1 MLSNARIMM
10 IDDEPINM
18 EVLVAHLEDE
28 GYENFVTTSDSVN
41 AFDKILKEE
50 PDILLLDLMMPDVTG
65 FEILAMLRDHEST
78 ENLPVIVLTSS
89 DDSATKLKVLQ
100 LGATDFLAKPVD
112 ASELALRLRN
122 TLAARQYQDRIINFD
137 TLTGLPSKKLFESTT
152 KDIYSYAV
160 ESGHTAALLIC
171 NIQRFKAVNDM
182 FGRAA
187 GDALLQSMCKR
198 LCGAFDVD
206 PHFLSNLSIGADY
219 YQTLIFR
226 LGGDSFGIVVPH
238 VRDEQLFVEKIDKMM
253 VDLEKVYPIEN
264 EDIFLSNSVGIAFCP
279 DDASSA
285 EQWVTHAESA
295 LYDVKEKN
303 KTGYTFYNSD
313 MDESA
318 RQYIKIE
325 SALRSALPEG
335 QLFLVYQPKVDVAT
349 GVIVGAEALIRWN
362 HPEFGIVSP
371 ELFISLAERS
381 GLIIDIGT
389 WVMEK
394 ACVQSQKWRETV
406 YSDFKIAVNVSVRQ
420 LEDEGFVDV
429 VSNTLSTTGIDP
441 GALQLELTE
450 NMIMSNPEKTVEIL
464 ENLKNLGVFLSVD
477 DFGTGY
483 SSLSYLQKFPI
494 DELKI
499 DRSFISEIS
508 GPLDKTPI
516 VKAVVSLGHDLGL
529 KLVAEGVETV
539 HQLARLKALKCH
551 IYQGYF
557 CSPPVDIQEFE
568 NLLRNNNVTLD
579 EVQRKAG

>member
-10 IDDEPINM
+10 VDDEPLNM

-28 GYENFVTTSDSVN
+28 GYENFVTTSDSVH
-41 AFDKILKEE
+41 AFEKILKEQ

-65 FEILAMLRDHEST
+65 FEILAMLRGHECT
-78 ENLPVIVLTSS
+78 ENLPVVVLTSN

-112 ASELALRLRN
+112 PSELALRLRN
-122 TLAARQYQDRIINFD
+122 TLAARQYQNRLLNFD
-137 TLTGLPSKKLFESTT
+137 ALTGLPSKKLFDSTV
-152 KDIYSYAV
+152 KEVYEHAV
-160 ESGHTAALLIC
+160 ESGNKAALVLC
-171 NIQRFKAVNDM
+171 SIQRFKAVNDM

-187 GDALLQSMCKR
+187 GDSLLKSICQR
-198 LCGAFDVD
+198 LCAAFEVD
-206 PHFLSNLSIGADY
+206 LHFLSNLADDVDVY
-219 YQTLIFR
+219 KILIFK

-238 VRDEQLFVEKIDKMM
+238 VRDDQLFVEKIDKMM
-253 VDLEKVYPIEN
+253 SNLSNVYPIEK
-264 EDIFLSNSVGIAFCP
+264 EDIYISNSVGIAFCP
-279 DDASSA
+279 NDADSA
-285 EQWVTHAESA
+285 EQWLTHAESA
-295 LYDVKEKN
+295 LYNAKEQN
-303 KTGYTFYNSD
+303 KAGYSFYSSE

-325 SALRSALPEG
+325 SALHSALPEG

-349 GVIVGAEALIRWN
+349 GIIVGAEALIRWN

-371 ELFISLAERS
+371 DLFISLAERS

-389 WVMEK
+389 WVMEQ

-420 LEDEGFVDV
+420 LEDENFVNV
-429 VSNTLSTTGIDP
+429 VAETLHATKIDP
-441 GALQLELTE
+441 SALQLELTE
-450 NMIMSNPEKTVEIL
+450 NMIMDNPEKTVEIL
-464 ENLKNLGVFLSVD
+464 NDLKELGVFISVD

-499 DRSFISEIS
+499 DRSFISEIQ

-529 KLVAEGVETV
+529 RLVAEGVETV

-551 IYQGYF
+551 IYQGYY
-557 CSPPVDIQEFE
+557 CSPPVDILEFE
-568 NLLRNNNVTLD
+568 NLLKKHSKIL
-579 EVQRKAG
+579 EEQLRKAS